1 MKTFSYHS
9 PKDVKEASKL
19 ASSSSMFLAGG
30 MTSIPS
36 MKLGMATYKDVID
49 LKKIKKLSGIKVSS
63 KTVTIGA
70 TTKHAEVA
78 SSKDVQKAIPA
89 LAKLAGNIGDAQVR
103 NRGTIG
109 GSISNNDPSAC
120 YPSACMALNA
130 VIHTNERKI
139 EANKFFKGMFETALK
154 KGEIVEAVE
163 FQIPEKAD
171 YQKHPNPAS
180 RYAIVGVFVAKH
192 KDEVNVA
199 VTGAK
204 SCVYT
209 DKDLDDLLSIVLKY
223 VEDPD
228 DAEKEIERFD
238 TGGFDAMSDYVTANL
253 LRDKDYND
261 WYNKLHSIKEE
272 EMDDEDMDKAAT
284 SAAKQG
290 ASISKIASKLG
301 ETTSEMKSLVNKY
314 KKAQEPE
321 KSELMARLK
330 ELTKIKKELESLL

>member
-19 ASSSSMFLAGG
+19 SSSSSMFLAGG

-63 KTVTIGA
+63 KTLTIGA

-78 SSKDVQKAIPA
+78 ASKDVQKAIPA

-139 EANKFFKGMFETALK
+139 DANKFFKGMFETALK

-204 SCVYT
+204 SCVYI
-209 DKDLDDLLSIVLKY
+209 DKDLSKKLSSDFSSSAIEGIELDDS
-223 VEDPD
+223 EMNSDMHAS
-228 DAEKEIERFD
+228 AEYR
-238 TGGFDAMSDYVTANL
+238 ANL
-253 LRDKDYND
+253 V
-261 WYNKLHSIKEE
+261 
-272 EMDDEDMDKAAT
+272 
-284 SAAKQG
+284 
-290 ASISKIASKLG
+290 
-301 ETTSEMKSLVNKY
+301 SLY
-314 KKAQEPE
+314 AKKAVE
-321 KSELMARLK
+321 AC
-330 ELTKIKKELESLL
+330 

>member
-78 SSKDVQKAIPA
+78 ASKDVQKAIPA

-120 YPSACMALNA
+120 YPSACMALDA

-192 KDEVNVA
+192 KDGVNVA

-204 SCVYT
+204 SCVYI
-209 DKDLDDLLSIVLKY
+209 DKDLSKKLSSDFSSSAIEGIELDDS
-223 VEDPD
+223 EMNSDMHAS
-228 DAEKEIERFD
+228 AEYR
-238 TGGFDAMSDYVTANL
+238 ANL
-253 LRDKDYND
+253 V
-261 WYNKLHSIKEE
+261 
-272 EMDDEDMDKAAT
+272 
-284 SAAKQG
+284 
-290 ASISKIASKLG
+290 
-301 ETTSEMKSLVNKY
+301 SLY
-314 KKAQEPE
+314 AKKAVE
-321 KSELMARLK
+321 AC
-330 ELTKIKKELESLL
+330 

>member
-78 SSKDVQKAIPA
+78 ASKDVQKAIPA

-120 YPSACMALNA
+120 YPSACMALDA

-163 FQIPEKAD
+163 FQIPEKAN

-204 SCVYT
+204 SCVYI
-209 DKDLDDLLSIVLKY
+209 DKDLSKKLSSDFSSSAIEGIELDDS
-223 VEDPD
+223 EMNSDMHAS
-228 DAEKEIERFD
+228 AEYR
-238 TGGFDAMSDYVTANL
+238 ANL
-253 LRDKDYND
+253 V
-261 WYNKLHSIKEE
+261 
-272 EMDDEDMDKAAT
+272 
-284 SAAKQG
+284 
-290 ASISKIASKLG
+290 
-301 ETTSEMKSLVNKY
+301 SLY
-314 KKAQEPE
+314 AKKAVE
-321 KSELMARLK
+321 AC
-330 ELTKIKKELESLL
+330 

>member
-78 SSKDVQKAIPA
+78 ASKDVQKAIPA

-130 VIHTNERKI
+130 VIHTSERKI

-204 SCVYT
+204 SCVYI
-209 DKDLDDLLSIVLKY
+209 DKDLSKKLSSDFSSSAIEGIELDDS
-223 VEDPD
+223 EMNSDMHAS
-228 DAEKEIERFD
+228 AEYR
-238 TGGFDAMSDYVTANL
+238 ANL
-253 LRDKDYND
+253 V
-261 WYNKLHSIKEE
+261 
-272 EMDDEDMDKAAT
+272 
-284 SAAKQG
+284 
-290 ASISKIASKLG
+290 
-301 ETTSEMKSLVNKY
+301 SLY
-314 KKAQEPE
+314 AKKAVE
-321 KSELMARLK
+321 AC
-330 ELTKIKKELESLL
+330 